1 MRDYLY
7 CIQKPSYLRK
17 SRKLEQQLSLKSFGL
32 RQNVTLLPPYWKDAN
47 CLGGIHFN
55 VPGLND
61 CPQQPSSV
69 TFVGAGIS
77 PVETK
82 LDNLMAQTRTET
94 EKWLDDAYTSNQSVV
109 FVNMGSMFVWSEKEF
124 QQMISAFEVVRNHFQ
139 GSIRFLFK
147 ASLKDGQVASALIE
161 KQGEYIRL
169 SKWIEDQNAVY
180 QHPALKVFVHHGG
193 GNSFNE
199 AVFFGIPQLIIG
211 QWLDHHE
218 YGFLV
223 ERYGMGLR
231 CRKAPLIDSRS
242 VSTCLIRMLGPEW
255 KSMKESS
262 FQWSVRSQLAGGPK
276 TAAKLLIMNTK
287 RPSISSVSSGLST
300 PHTLWGDMEKSNL

>member
-7 CIQKPSYLRK
+7 CIQKPSYLNK
-17 SRKLEQQLSLKSFGL
+17 SRRLKEQLSLKSFGL
-32 RQNVTLLPPYWKDAN
+32 RQDVTLLPPYWKDEN

-77 PVETK
+77 PIEPSIT
-82 LDNLMAQTRTET
+82 QTRTET
-94 EKWLDDAYTSNQSVV
+94 EQWLDDAYAIDQSVV

-124 QQMISAFEVVRNHFQ
+124 QQMILAFETVHKHFQ
-139 GSIRFLFK
+139 GNVRFLFK
-147 ASLKDGQVASALIE
+147 ASLKDGHSAKAGLTE
-161 KQGEYIRL
+161 KQSEYIRL
-169 SKWIEDQNAVY
+169 SGWIEDQNAVY
-180 QHPALKVFVHHGG
+180 QHPALKVFIHHGG

-199 AVFFGIPQLIIG
+199 AVYFGIPQLIIG

-231 CRKAPLIDSRS
+231 CKKAPLINSTS
-242 VSTCLIRMLGPEW
+242 ISTCLLRLLGPEW
-255 KSMKESS
+255 KSMKQSS
-262 FQWSVRSQLAGGPK
+262 VQWSIRSQLAGGPK
-276 TAAKLLIMNTK
+276 TAAKLLMMNTK
-287 RPSISSVSSGLST
+287 RPSISSLSSGLST
-300 PHTLWGDMEKSNL
+300 PLTLLGDMEKSNL